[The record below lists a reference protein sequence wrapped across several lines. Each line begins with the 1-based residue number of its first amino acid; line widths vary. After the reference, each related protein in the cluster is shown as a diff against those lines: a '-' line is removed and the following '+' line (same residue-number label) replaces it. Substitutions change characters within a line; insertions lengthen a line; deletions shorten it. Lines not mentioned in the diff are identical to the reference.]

1 MKLPGDSDNMDK
13 GVSHEMMQRSL
24 QSQRRVVKR
33 VGLLEDKVEQLENV
47 EDRVDDL
54 ENTEIEPDTRLGD
67 LADGAKKVAK
77 GIGKS
82 IGKNAALLAD
92 KAGKGLAKAG
102 KSAASAAGK
111 GIKSAADATGKG
123 IKDAASAT
131 GKGIKKG
138 VKDAASATG
147 KGIKDTVGKAGKG
160 IKNVGKGIGDFI
172 KDKAKLA
179 KSLGKDKPKSKG
191 DKDKPDKDQTTSG
204 SENVK
209 PPTPTTQPLDNLVPD
224 PIAAHGKDKD
234 GNTIYDSHERV
245 RQFFESQGKPV
256 SAKYAKPSDSPKVE
270 SLENVNASEDDT
282 VDKVKKD
289 LSDEFEV
296 DEKMKRAFSEALAL
310 PAKSAAVAMTDL
322 LEKIPA
328 PSKEASKILN
338 RNISK
343 LAAAFNL
350 GAASAEVANDE
361 EDNDSDEEGE
371 KRPRWQ
377 VMLGNL
383 IGKAFKSNN
392 TAEEGGG
399 GGGQPMLPPA
409 AGDPSYGRRAPF
421 TGTADGIGL
430 GDPKSGER
438 SMQPIKKRKSLARKL
453 FNMTPMG
460 MAFNAGTKIFQGAKG
475 LAGKA
480 AGSGLGKGL
489 KGIAG
494 KAFGMTP
501 MGMGLKLGMKAF
513 GGIKN
518 MFSPKNEQ
526 TVNLTELT
534 DKTIKENRESADSKT
549 EKQVAL
555 ATGVVGANEDA
566 TPPPPSPQEGSELAQ
581 PEIIDSPYL
590 DVYNTTSQF

>member
-33 VGLLEDKVEQLENV
+33 VGLLEDKVEQLESV
-47 EDRVDDL
+47 EDRVDDI
-54 ENTEIEPDTRLGD
+54 ESAEIEPGTKLGD

-82 IGKNAALLAD
+82 IGKNASLLAD

-102 KSAASAAGK
+102 KTAATAAGK
-111 GIKSAADATGKG
+111 GLKDAADATAKGIKDAADATGKG
-123 IKDAASAT
+123 IK
-131 GKGIKKG
+131 KQI
-138 VKDAASATG
+138 
-147 KGIKDTVGKAGKG
+147 GKAGKG
-160 IKNVGKGIGDFI
+160 IKNVGKGISDFI
-172 KDKAKLA
+172 KDKTKLK
-179 KSLGKDKPKSKG
+179 KSLGKDKPKSKD

-204 SENVK
+204 SDNVK
-209 PPTPTTQPLDNLVPD
+209 PPTPSPQPLDPLIPD
-224 PIAAHGKDKD
+224 PIAAQSKDKD
-234 GNTIYDSHERV
+234 GNTIYDKNERV

-256 SAKYAKPSDSPKVE
+256 PAKYAKPEDSPKVE
-270 SLENVNASEDDT
+270 SLENVGASEEDA

-296 DEKMKRAFSEALAL
+296 DEKRKKAISDALAL

-350 GAASAEVANDE
+350 GAASAEVANYE
-361 EDNDSDEEGE
+361 EDNDSEERGE

-392 TAEEGGG
+392 TAEVGGG

-409 AGDPSYGRRAPF
+409 SGDPTYGRRAPY
-421 TGTADGIGL
+421 T
-430 GDPKSGER
+430 
-438 SMQPIKKRKSLARKL
+438 
-453 FNMTPMG
+453 
-460 MAFNAGTKIFQGAKG
+460 
-475 LAGKA
+475 
-480 AGSGLGKGL
+480 
-489 KGIAG
+489 
-494 KAFGMTP
+494 
-501 MGMGLKLGMKAF
+501 
-513 GGIKN
+513 
-518 MFSPKNEQ
+518 
-526 TVNLTELT
+526 
-534 DKTIKENRESADSKT
+534 
-549 EKQVAL
+549 
-555 ATGVVGANEDA
+555 
-566 TPPPPSPQEGSELAQ
+566 
-581 PEIIDSPYL
+581 
-590 DVYNTTSQF
+590 

>member
-1 MKLPGDSDNMDK
+1 MKALPPAMSKQG
-13 GVSHEMMQRSL
+13 
-24 QSQRRVVKR
+24 
-33 VGLLEDKVEQLENV
+33 VGLSKFIANPSAITKAMDLPASKQTVDVSATDVTSKPTIKPKVEPQ
-47 EDRVDDL
+47 
-54 ENTEIEPDTRLGD
+54 
-67 LADGAKKVAK
+67 
-77 GIGKS
+77 
-82 IGKNAALLAD
+82 
-92 KAGKGLAKAG
+92 
-102 KSAASAAGK
+102 
-111 GIKSAADATGKG
+111 
-123 IKDAASAT
+123 
-131 GKGIKKG
+131 
-138 VKDAASATG
+138 
-147 KGIKDTVGKAGKG
+147 
-160 IKNVGKGIGDFI
+160 
-172 KDKAKLA
+172 
-179 KSLGKDKPKSKG
+179 
-191 DKDKPDKDQTTSG
+191 Q
-204 SENVK
+204 
-209 PPTPTTQPLDNLVPD
+209 NLVPD
-224 PIAAHGKDKD
+224 PVAAMGVDPKTGDYLSKEDRIKQFKERRAKRAMGIDPDLPEAGEITKVDK
-234 GNTIYDSHERV
+234 
-245 RQFFESQGKPV
+245 
-256 SAKYAKPSDSPKVE
+256 
-270 SLENVNASEDDT
+270 LEDAGVGEDQ
-282 VDKVKKD
+282 VKEKVKKD
-289 LSDEFEV
+289 LEDEFEI
-296 DEKMKRAFSEALAL
+296 DPKMKKAFMDALAL

-361 EDNDSDEEGE
+361 EDNDSDESGE

-383 IGKAFKSNN
+383 IGKAFKKNN

-399 GGGQPMLPPA
+399 GGQLSLPPGQ
-409 AGDPSYGRRAPF
+409 AGDPDYGRRAPF

-460 MAFNAGTKIFQGAKG
+460 MACNAGTKIFKGAKG

-480 AGSGLGKGL
+480 SGLKSGL
-489 KGIAG
+489 KGLAG
-494 KAFGMTP
+494 KAFSMTP
-501 MGMGLKLGMKAF
+501 MGIGLKLGMKAF

-534 DKTIKENRESADSKT
+534 DKVIQENRESADSKT

-555 ATGVVGANEDA
+555 AAGVTAGED
-566 TPPPPSPQEGSELAQ
+566 TPPPSPSPQEGSELAQ
-581 PEIIDSPYL
+581 PEIFDSPYL

>member
-33 VGLLEDKVEQLENV
+33 VGLLEDKVEELEKV
-47 EDRVDDL
+47 EERVDDI
-54 ENTEIEPDTRLGD
+54 ESAEIEPGTKLGD
-67 LADGAKKVAK
+67 IAK

-82 IGKNAALLAD
+82 IGKNASLLAD

-102 KSAASAAGK
+102 KSAATAAGK

-123 IKDAASAT
+123 IK
-131 GKGIKKG
+131 KG
-138 VKDAASATG
+138 VKGAADATG
-147 KGIKDTVGKAGKG
+147 KGIKDAAKKTGKG
-160 IKNVGKGIGDFI
+160 IKNVGKGISDFI
-172 KDKAKLA
+172 KDKTKLK
-179 KSLGKDKPKSKG
+179 KSIGKDKPKSKD

-224 PIAAHGKDKD
+224 PIAAHSKDKD
-234 GNTIYDSHERV
+234 GNTIYDVNERV

-256 SAKYAKPSDSPKVE
+256 PAKYAKASDSPKVE
-270 SLENVNASEDDT
+270 SLENVNASEDDA

-296 DEKMKRAFSEALAL
+296 DEKMKKAFSDALAL

-361 EDNDSDEEGE
+361 EDNDSDQEGE

-392 TAEEGGG
+392 TAAEGGG

-430 GDPKSGER
+430 GDPKTGER
-438 SMQPIKKRKSLARKL
+438 AMQPIKKRKSLARKL

-489 KGIAG
+489 KGLAG
-494 KAFGMTP
+494 KAFSMTP

-518 MFSPKNEQ
+518 IFAPKNEQ
-526 TVNLTELT
+526 TTNLTELT
-534 DKTIKENRESADSKT
+534 DKVIQENRESADAKT

-555 ATGVVGANEDA
+555 ATGVVAGGD
-566 TPPPPSPQEGSELAQ
+566 TPPPPPSPQEGSELAQ

-590 DVYNTTSQF
+590 DVYNHTSQF

>member
-33 VGLLEDKVEQLENV
+33 VGLLEDKVEELEKV
-47 EDRVDDL
+47 EERVDDI
-54 ENTEIEPDTRLGD
+54 ESAEIEPGTKLGD
-67 LADGAKKVAK
+67 IAK

-82 IGKNAALLAD
+82 IGKNASLLAD

-102 KSAASAAGK
+102 KSAATAAGK

-123 IKDAASAT
+123 IKKGVKGAVDAT
-131 GKGIKKG
+131 GKGVKG
-138 VKDAASATG
+138 AVDATG
-147 KGIKDTVGKAGKG
+147 KGIKDAAKKTGKG
-160 IKNVGKGIGDFI
+160 IKNVGKGISDFI
-172 KDKAKLA
+172 KDKTKLK
-179 KSLGKDKPKSKG
+179 KSIGKDKPKSKD

-224 PIAAHGKDKD
+224 PIAAHSKDKD
-234 GNTIYDSHERV
+234 GNTIYDVNERV

-256 SAKYAKPSDSPKVE
+256 PAKYAKASDSPKVE
-270 SLENVNASEDDT
+270 SLENVNASEDDA

-296 DEKMKRAFSEALAL
+296 DEKMKKAFSDALAL

-361 EDNDSDEEGE
+361 EDNDSDQEGE

-392 TAEEGGG
+392 TAAEGGG

-489 KGIAG
+489 KGLAG
-494 KAFGMTP
+494 KAFSMTP

-518 MFSPKNEQ
+518 IFAPKNEQ
-526 TVNLTELT
+526 TTNLTELT
-534 DKTIKENRESADSKT
+534 DKVIQENRESADAKT

-555 ATGVVGANEDA
+555 ATGVVAGGD
-566 TPPPPSPQEGSELAQ
+566 TPPPPPSPQEGSELAQ

-590 DVYNTTSQF
+590 DVYNHTSQF

>member
-1 MKLPGDSDNMDK
+1 M
-13 GVSHEMMQRSL
+13 
-24 QSQRRVVKR
+24 
-33 VGLLEDKVEQLENV
+33 LEDKVEELEKV
-47 EDRVDDL
+47 EERVDDI
-54 ENTEIEPDTRLGD
+54 ESAEIEPGTKLGD
-67 LADGAKKVAK
+67 IAK

-82 IGKNAALLAD
+82 IGKNASLLAD

-102 KSAASAAGK
+102 KSAATAAGK

-123 IKDAASAT
+123 IK
-131 GKGIKKG
+131 KG
-138 VKDAASATG
+138 VKGAADATG
-147 KGIKDTVGKAGKG
+147 KGIKDAAKKTGKG
-160 IKNVGKGIGDFI
+160 IKNVGKGISDFI
-172 KDKAKLA
+172 KDKTKLK
-179 KSLGKDKPKSKG
+179 KSIGKDKPKSKD

-224 PIAAHGKDKD
+224 PIAAHSKDKD
-234 GNTIYDSHERV
+234 GNTIYDVNERV

-256 SAKYAKPSDSPKVE
+256 PAKYAKASDSPKVE
-270 SLENVNASEDDT
+270 SLENVNASEDDA

-296 DEKMKRAFSEALAL
+296 DEKMKKAFSDALAL

-361 EDNDSDEEGE
+361 EDNDSEESGE

-489 KGIAG
+489 KGLAG
-494 KAFGMTP
+494 KAFSMTP

-518 MFSPKNEQ
+518 IFAPKNEQ
-526 TVNLTELT
+526 TTNLTELT
-534 DKTIKENRESADSKT
+534 DKVIQENRESADAKT

-555 ATGVVGANEDA
+555 ATGVVAGGD
-566 TPPPPSPQEGSELAQ
+566 TPPPPPSPQEGSELAQ

-590 DVYNTTSQF
+590 DVYNHTSQF

>member
-33 VGLLEDKVEQLENV
+33 VGLLEDKVEELEKV
-47 EDRVDDL
+47 EERVDDI
-54 ENTEIEPDTRLGD
+54 ESAEIEPGTKLGD
-67 LADGAKKVAK
+67 IAK

-82 IGKNAALLAD
+82 IGKNASLLAD

-102 KSAASAAGK
+102 KSAATAAGK

-123 IKDAASAT
+123 IKKGVKGAVDAT
-131 GKGIKKG
+131 GKGVKG
-138 VKDAASATG
+138 AVDATG
-147 KGIKDTVGKAGKG
+147 KGIKDAAKKTGKG
-160 IKNVGKGIGDFI
+160 IKNVGKGISDFI
-172 KDKAKLA
+172 KDKTKLK
-179 KSLGKDKPKSKG
+179 KSIGKDKPKSKD

-224 PIAAHGKDKD
+224 PIAAHSKDKD
-234 GNTIYDSHERV
+234 GNTIYDVNERV

-256 SAKYAKPSDSPKVE
+256 PAKYAKPSDSPKVE
-270 SLENVNASEDDT
+270 SLENVGASEDDAT
-282 VDKVKKD
+282 EKVKKD

-296 DEKMKRAFSEALAL
+296 DEKMKKAFSDALAL

-361 EDNDSDEEGE
+361 EDNDSDQEGE

-392 TAEEGGG
+392 TAAEGGG

-489 KGIAG
+489 KGLAG
-494 KAFGMTP
+494 KAFSMTP

-518 MFSPKNEQ
+518 IFAPKNEQ
-526 TVNLTELT
+526 TTNLTELT
-534 DKTIKENRESADSKT
+534 DKVIQENRESADAKT

-555 ATGVVGANEDA
+555 ATGVVAGGD

-590 DVYNTTSQF
+590 DVYNHTSQF

>member
-1 MKLPGDSDNMDK
+1 MG
-13 GVSHEMMQRSL
+13 
-24 QSQRRVVKR
+24 
-33 VGLLEDKVEQLENV
+33 
-47 EDRVDDL
+47 
-54 ENTEIEPDTRLGD
+54 
-67 LADGAKKVAK
+67 
-77 GIGKS
+77 
-82 IGKNAALLAD
+82 
-92 KAGKGLAKAG
+92 
-102 KSAASAAGK
+102 
-111 GIKSAADATGKG
+111 
-123 IKDAASAT
+123 
-131 GKGIKKG
+131 
-138 VKDAASATG
+138 
-147 KGIKDTVGKAGKG
+147 
-160 IKNVGKGIGDFI
+160 
-172 KDKAKLA
+172 
-179 KSLGKDKPKSKG
+179 
-191 DKDKPDKDQTTSG
+191 
-204 SENVK
+204 
-209 PPTPTTQPLDNLVPD
+209 
-224 PIAAHGKDKD
+224 
-234 GNTIYDSHERV
+234 
-245 RQFFESQGKPV
+245 
-256 SAKYAKPSDSPKVE
+256 
-270 SLENVNASEDDT
+270 ASEDDAT
-282 VDKVKKD
+282 EKVKKD

-296 DEKMKRAFSEALAL
+296 DEKMKKAFSDALAL

-361 EDNDSDEEGE
+361 EDNDSEESGE

-399 GGGQPMLPPA
+399 GGGQLMLPPGQ

-480 AGSGLGKGL
+480 SGLGKGL
-489 KGIAG
+489 KGLAG

-501 MGMGLKLGMKAF
+501 MGIGLKLGMKAF

-534 DKTIKENRESADSKT
+534 DKTIQENRESADSKT
-549 EKQVAL
+549 EKQVAI
-555 ATGVVGANEDA
+555 AAGVTAGED
-566 TPPPPSPQEGSELAQ
+566 TPPPAPSPQEGSELAQ
-581 PEIIDSPYL
+581 PEIVDSPYL

>member
-67 LADGAKKVAK
+67 LADGAKKIAK

-82 IGKNAALLAD
+82 IGKNASLLAD

-102 KSAASAAGK
+102 KSAATAAGK

-123 IKDAASAT
+123 IK
-131 GKGIKKG
+131 KG
-138 VKDAASATG
+138 VKGAADATG
-147 KGIKDTVGKAGKG
+147 KGIKDAAKKTGKG
-160 IKNVGKGIGDFI
+160 IKNVGKGISDFI
-172 KDKAKLA
+172 KDKTKLK
-179 KSLGKDKPKSKG
+179 KSLGKDKPKSKD

-204 SENVK
+204 SDNVK
-209 PPTPTTQPLDNLVPD
+209 PPTPSPQPLDPLIPD
-224 PIAAHGKDKD
+224 PIAAQSKDKD
-234 GNTIYDSHERV
+234 GNTIYDKNERV

-256 SAKYAKPSDSPKVE
+256 PAKYAKPEDSPKVE
-270 SLENVNASEDDT
+270 SLDNVNASEDDA

-296 DEKMKRAFSEALAL
+296 DEKMKKAFSDALAL

-350 GAASAEVANDE
+350 GAASSEVANDE
-361 EDNDSDEEGE
+361 EDNDSEQDGE

-383 IGKAFKSNN
+383 IGKAFKKNN

-399 GGGQPMLPPA
+399 GGQLSLPPGQ
-409 AGDPSYGRRAPF
+409 AGDPDYGRRAPF

-430 GDPKSGER
+430 GDPKTGER
-438 SMQPIKKRKSLARKL
+438 SMQPIKKRKCLARKL
-453 FNMTPMG
+453 FGMTPMG

-489 KGIAG
+489 KGLAG
-494 KAFGMTP
+494 KAFSMTP
-501 MGMGLKLGMKAF
+501 MGIGLKLGMRAF

-534 DKTIKENRESADSKT
+534 DKVIQENRESADSKT

-555 ATGVVGANEDA
+555 AAGVTAGEN
-566 TPPPPSPQEGSELAQ
+566 TPPPSPSPQEGSELAQ
-581 PEIIDSPYL
+581 PEIFDSPYL

>member
-13 GVSHEMMQRSL
+13 GVSHEMMQKSL

-33 VGLLEDKVEQLENV
+33 VGLLEDKVEQLQNV
-47 EDRVDDL
+47 EDRVDEL
-54 ENTEIEPDTRLGD
+54 ETTEVEPGVQLGD

-77 GIGKS
+77 KVGKKAGKIGKS
-82 IGKNAALLAD
+82 IGKNAQLLGD
-92 KAGKGLAKAG
+92 KAGKA
-102 KSAASAAGK
+102 AASAGK
-111 GIKSAADATGKG
+111 KVGEKLGDA
-123 IKDAASAT
+123 KDAV
-131 GKGIKKG
+131 GKKIGET
-138 VKDAASATG
+138 ASATG
-147 KGIKDTVGKAGKG
+147 KGIKDTVGKAGSK
-160 IKNVGKGIGDFI
+160 IKDVGKGIGDFI

-179 KSLGKDKPKSKG
+179 KSLGKDKPKSSTT
-191 DKDKPDKDQTTSG
+191 DKPEEEGAVNGKST
-204 SENVK
+204 VK
-209 PPTPTTQPLDNLVPD
+209 PPTPTAQPLDPLVPD
-224 PIAAHGKDKD
+224 PIAAQSKDEF
-234 GNTIYDSHERV
+234 GNTIYDKNERV
-245 RQFFESQGKPV
+245 RKFFESQGKPV
-256 SAKYAKPSDSPKVE
+256 PAKYAKASDSPKVE
-270 SLENVNASEDDT
+270 SLENVGASEDDAT
-282 VDKVKKD
+282 DKVKKD

-296 DEKMKRAFSEALAL
+296 DEKMKKAFSDALAL

-361 EDNDSDEEGE
+361 EDNDSDSDEN
-371 KRPRWQ
+371 KIPRWQ

-383 IGKAFKSNN
+383 IGKAFKPNN
-392 TAEEGGG
+392 TGAEGGG
-399 GGGQPMLPPA
+399 GGGQLMLPA
-409 AGDPSYGRRAPF
+409 GQAGDPSYGRRAPF

-430 GDPKSGER
+430 GDPKTGER
-438 SMQPIKKRKSLARKL
+438 AMQPIKKRKSLARKL
-453 FNMTPMG
+453 FNLTPMG

-480 AGSGLGKGL
+480 SGLGKGL
-489 KGIAG
+489 KGLAG

-518 MFSPKNEQ
+518 IFAPKDEQ

-534 DKTIKENRESADSKT
+534 DKTIQENRESADSKT
-549 EKQVAL
+549 EKQIAL
-555 ATGVVGANEDA
+555 ATGVVAGAEG
-566 TPPPPSPQEGSELAQ
+566 TPPPPPSPQEGSELAQ

>member
-33 VGLLEDKVEQLENV
+33 VGLLEDKVSELEKV
-47 EDRVDDL
+47 EERVDDI
-54 ENTEIEPDTRLGD
+54 ESAEIEPGTKLGD
-67 LADGAKKVAK
+67 IAK

-82 IGKNAALLAD
+82 IGKNASLLAD

-102 KSAASAAGK
+102 KSAATAAGK

-123 IKDAASAT
+123 IK
-131 GKGIKKG
+131 KG
-138 VKDAASATG
+138 VKGAADATG
-147 KGIKDTVGKAGKG
+147 KGIKDAAKKTGKG
-160 IKNVGKGIGDFI
+160 IKNVGKGISDFI
-172 KDKAKLA
+172 KDKTKLK
-179 KSLGKDKPKSKG
+179 KSIGKDKPKSKD

-204 SENVK
+204 SDNVK
-209 PPTPTTQPLDNLVPD
+209 PPTPSPQPLDPLIPD
-224 PIAAHGKDKD
+224 PIAAQSKDKD
-234 GNTIYDSHERV
+234 GNTIYDKNERV

-256 SAKYAKPSDSPKVE
+256 PAKYAKPEDSPKVE
-270 SLENVNASEDDT
+270 SLENVGASEEDA

-296 DEKMKRAFSEALAL
+296 DEKMKKAFSDALAL

-361 EDNDSDEEGE
+361 EDNDSDESGE

-409 AGDPSYGRRAPF
+409 AGDPDYGRRAPF

-430 GDPKSGER
+430 GDPKTGER
-438 SMQPIKKRKSLARKL
+438 AMQPIKKRKSLARKL
-453 FNMTPMG
+453 FNLTPMG

-480 AGSGLGKGL
+480 SGLGL
-489 KGIAG
+489 SLIH
-494 KAFGMTP
+494 
-501 MGMGLKLGMKAF
+501 
-513 GGIKN
+513 I
-518 MFSPKNEQ
+518 
-526 TVNLTELT
+526 
-534 DKTIKENRESADSKT
+534 
-549 EKQVAL
+549 
-555 ATGVVGANEDA
+555 
-566 TPPPPSPQEGSELAQ
+566 
-581 PEIIDSPYL
+581 
-590 DVYNTTSQF
+590 

>member
-1 MKLPGDSDNMDK
+1 MKLPGDSDKQDK

-33 VGLLEDKVEQLENV
+33 VGLLEDKVESLESA
-47 EDRVDDL
+47 
-54 ENTEIEPDTRLGD
+54 EIQPGLPLGEI
-67 LADGAKKVAK
+67 ADGAKKIATKVGDKAK
-77 GIGKS
+77 GVGSS
-82 IGKNAALLAD
+82 IGKNAQLLGD
-92 KAGKGLAKAG
+92 KAGKA
-102 KSAASAAGK
+102 AAG
-111 GIKSAADATGKG
+111 AAAVAGEKLG
-123 IKDAASAT
+123 QAKDA
-131 GKGIKKG
+131 
-138 VKDAASATG
+138 
-147 KGIKDTVGKAGKG
+147 VGKKIGQGTDKLTD
-160 IKNVGKGIGDFI
+160 VGKGIRNFI
-172 KDKAKLA
+172 KDKTKLA
-179 KSLGKDKPKSKG
+179 KSLGKDKPKSPIG
-191 DKDKPDKDQTTSG
+191 DKPEGETVSGTST
-204 SENVK
+204 VK
-209 PPTPTTQPLDNLVPD
+209 PPTPTSQPLDPLIPD
-224 PIAAHGKDKD
+224 PIAAQGKDKD
-234 GNTIYDSHERV
+234 GNTIYDKNERV
-245 RQFFESQGKPV
+245 RKFFESQGKPV
-256 SAKYAKPSDSPKVE
+256 PAKYAKPSDSPKVE
-270 SLENVNASEDDT
+270 SLENVGASEDDAT
-282 VDKVKKD
+282 DKVKKD

-296 DEKMKRAFSEALAL
+296 DEKMKKAFSDALAL

-350 GAASAEVANDE
+350 GAASSEVANDE
-361 EDNDSDEEGE
+361 EDNDSEESGE

-392 TAEEGGG
+392 TGAEGGG
-399 GGGQPMLPPA
+399 GGQLTLPAGQ

-430 GDPKSGER
+430 GDPKTGER

-453 FNMTPMG
+453 FNLTPMG

-480 AGSGLGKGL
+480 SGLGKGL

-518 MFSPKNEQ
+518 IFAPKDEQ

-534 DKTIKENRESADSKT
+534 DKTIQENRESADSKT

-555 ATGVVGANEDA
+555 AAGVTGGEDV
-566 TPPPPSPQEGSELAQ
+566 PPPSPSPQEGSELAQ
-581 PEIIDSPYL
+581 PEIFDSPYL
-590 DVYNTTSQF
+590 YVYNTTSQL

>member
-1 MKLPGDSDNMDK
+1 MKLPGDSDK
-13 GVSHEMMQRSL
+13 EQAVSHEMMQRSL

-33 VGLLEDKVEQLENV
+33 VGLLEDKVSELEKV
-47 EDRVDDL
+47 EERVDDI
-54 ENTEIEPDTRLGD
+54 ESAEIEPGTKLGD

-102 KSAASAAGK
+102 KSAATAAGK

-123 IKDAASAT
+123 IK
-131 GKGIKKG
+131 KG
-138 VKDAASATG
+138 VKGAADATG
-147 KGIKDTVGKAGKG
+147 KGIKDAAKKTGKG
-160 IKNVGKGIGDFI
+160 IKNVGKGISDFI
-172 KDKAKLA
+172 KDKTKLK
-179 KSLGKDKPKSKG
+179 KSLGKDKPKSKDG
-191 DKDKPDKDQTTSG
+191 KDKPDKDQTTSG
-204 SENVK
+204 SDNVK
-209 PPTPTTQPLDNLVPD
+209 PPTPSPQPLDPLIPD
-224 PIAAHGKDKD
+224 PIAAQSKDKD
-234 GNTIYDSHERV
+234 GNTIYDKNERV

-256 SAKYAKPSDSPKVE
+256 PAKYAKPSDSPKVE
-270 SLENVNASEDDT
+270 SLENVGASEDDAT
-282 VDKVKKD
+282 EKVKKD

-296 DEKMKRAFSEALAL
+296 DEKMKKAFSDALAL

-361 EDNDSDEEGE
+361 EDNDSEESGE
-371 KRPRWQ
+371 KKPRWQ

-399 GGGQPMLPPA
+399 GGGQLSLPPGQ

-460 MAFNAGTKIFQGAKG
+460 MACLLYT
-475 LAGKA
+475 
-480 AGSGLGKGL
+480 S
-489 KGIAG
+489 
-494 KAFGMTP
+494 
-501 MGMGLKLGMKAF
+501 
-513 GGIKN
+513 
-518 MFSPKNEQ
+518 
-526 TVNLTELT
+526 
-534 DKTIKENRESADSKT
+534 
-549 EKQVAL
+549 
-555 ATGVVGANEDA
+555 
-566 TPPPPSPQEGSELAQ
+566 PSPRDRQKTRMPSSA
-581 PEIIDSPYL
+581 
-590 DVYNTTSQF
+590 

>member
-54 ENTEIEPDTRLGD
+54 ETAEVEPGVQLGD

-82 IGKNAALLAD
+82 IGKNAQLLAD
-92 KAGKGLAKAG
+92 KAGKGLKKAG
-102 KSAASAAGK
+102 KGAVDAAGK
-111 GIKSAADATGKG
+111 GLKSAADATGKG
-123 IKDAASAT
+123 IKDAATAT

-147 KGIKDTVGKAGKG
+147 KGIKDTVGKAGSK
-160 IKNVGKGIGDFI
+160 IKDVGKGIGDFI
-172 KDKAKLA
+172 KDKAKIA
-179 KSLGKDKPKSKG
+179 KSLGKDKPKSSTS
-191 DKDKPDKDQTTSG
+191 DKPEEESVNGKST
-204 SENVK
+204 VK
-209 PPTPTTQPLDNLVPD
+209 PPTPTTQPLDDLVPD

-245 RQFFESQGKPV
+245 RKFFESQGKPV
-256 SAKYAKPSDSPKVE
+256 PAKYAKPSDSPKVE
-270 SLENVNASEDDT
+270 SLENVGASEDDAT
-282 VDKVKKD
+282 DRVKKD

-296 DEKMKRAFSEALAL
+296 DEKMKKAFNDALAL

-338 RNISK
+338 RNIKK

-350 GAASAEVANDE
+350 GAASSEVANDE
-361 EDNDSDEEGE
+361 EDNDSDQDEN
-371 KRPRWQ
+371 KIPRWQ

-399 GGGQPMLPPA
+399 GGQLSLPPGQ
-409 AGDPSYGRRAPF
+409 AGDPEYGRRAPF

-489 KGIAG
+489 KGLAG
-494 KAFGMTP
+494 KAFSMTP

-518 MFSPKNEQ
+518 IFAPKNEQ
-526 TVNLTELT
+526 TTNLTELT
-534 DKTIKENRESADSKT
+534 DKVIQENRESADAKT

-555 ATGVVGANEDA
+555 ATGVIAGGD
-566 TPPPPSPQEGSELAQ
+566 TPPPPPSPQEGSELAQ

-590 DVYNTTSQF
+590 DVYNHTSQF

>member
-33 VGLLEDKVEQLENV
+33 VGLLEDKVEQLESV
-47 EDRVDDL
+47 ENRVDDL

-102 KSAASAAGK
+102 KSAATAAGK

-123 IKDAASAT
+123 IK
-131 GKGIKKG
+131 KG
-138 VKDAASATG
+138 VKGAVDATG
-147 KGIKDTVGKAGKG
+147 KGIKDAAKKTGKG
-160 IKNVGKGIGDFI
+160 IKNVGKGISDFI
-172 KDKAKLA
+172 KDKTKLK
-179 KSLGKDKPKSKG
+179 KSIGKDKPKSKD

-204 SENVK
+204 SDNVK
-209 PPTPTTQPLDNLVPD
+209 PPTPPSQPLDPLIPD
-224 PIAAHGKDKD
+224 PIAAQSKDKD
-234 GNTIYDSHERV
+234 GNTIYDKNERV

-256 SAKYAKPSDSPKVE
+256 PAKYAKPEDSPKVE
-270 SLENVNASEDDT
+270 SLENVNASEDDA

-296 DEKMKRAFSEALAL
+296 DEKMKKAFSDALAL

-361 EDNDSDEEGE
+361 EDNDSDQEGE

-430 GDPKSGER
+430 GDPKTGER

-489 KGIAG
+489 KGLAG

-518 MFSPKNEQ
+518 IFAPKDEQ
-526 TVNLTELT
+526 TTNLTELT
-534 DKTIKENRESADSKT
+534 DKVIQENRESADAKT

-555 ATGVVGANEDA
+555 AAGVVSGGD
-566 TPPPPSPQEGSELAQ
+566 TPPPAPSPQEGSELAQ

>member
-1 MKLPGDSDNMDK
+1 MKLPGDSDKQDK

-33 VGLLEDKVEQLENV
+33 VGLLEDKVEALESAEV
-47 EDRVDDL
+47 QPGL
-54 ENTEIEPDTRLGD
+54 PLGEI
-67 LADGAKKVAK
+67 ADGAKKIATKVGDKAK
-77 GIGKS
+77 DVGSS
-82 IGKNAALLAD
+82 IGKNAQLLGD
-92 KAGKGLAKAG
+92 KAGKAAQSAG
-102 KSAASAAGK
+102 EKLGQA
-111 GIKSAADATGKG
+111 
-123 IKDAASAT
+123 KDAVGDKFGEAT
-131 GKGIKKG
+131 DKLT
-138 VKDAASATG
+138 D
-147 KGIKDTVGKAGKG
+147 
-160 IKNVGKGIGDFI
+160 VGKGIRNFI
-172 KDKAKLA
+172 KDKTKLA
-179 KSLGKDKPKSKG
+179 KSLGKDKPKSPIG
-191 DKDKPDKDQTTSG
+191 NKPEGETVSGTST
-204 SENVK
+204 VK
-209 PPTPTTQPLDNLVPD
+209 PPTPTSQPLDPLIPD
-224 PIAAHGKDKD
+224 PVAAQGKDKD
-234 GNTIYDSHERV
+234 GNTIYDKNERV
-245 RQFFESQGKPV
+245 RKFFESQGKEVP
-256 SAKYAKPSDSPKVE
+256 AKYAKPSDSPKVE
-270 SLENVNASEDDT
+270 SLENVGASEDDAT
-282 VDKVKKD
+282 DKVKKD

-296 DEKMKRAFSEALAL
+296 DEKMKKAFSDALAL

-328 PSKEASKILN
+328 PSKESSKILN

-350 GAASAEVANDE
+350 GAASSEVANDE
-361 EDNDSDEEGE
+361 EDNDSEESGE
-371 KRPRWQ
+371 KKPRWQ

-392 TAEEGGG
+392 TEAEGGG
-399 GGGQPMLPPA
+399 GGQLALPAGQ

-430 GDPKSGER
+430 GDPKTGER

-453 FNMTPMG
+453 FNLTPMG

-480 AGSGLGKGL
+480 SGMKSGL

-494 KAFGMTP
+494 KAFSMTP

-518 MFSPKNEQ
+518 IFAPNSEQ

-534 DKTIKENRESADSKT
+534 DKTIQENRESADSKT

-555 ATGVVGANEDA
+555 AAGVTVGED
-566 TPPPPSPQEGSELAQ
+566 TPPPSPSPQEGSELAQ
-581 PEIIDSPYL
+581 PEIFDSPYL

>member
-1 MKLPGDSDNMDK
+1 MKLPGDSDKQDK

-33 VGLLEDKVEQLENV
+33 VGLLEDKVEALESAEV
-47 EDRVDDL
+47 QPGL
-54 ENTEIEPDTRLGD
+54 PLGEI
-67 LADGAKKVAK
+67 ADGAKKIATKVGDKAK
-77 GIGKS
+77 GVGSS
-82 IGKNAALLAD
+82 IGKNAQLLGD
-92 KAGKGLAKAG
+92 KAGKAAAAAAQSAG
-102 KSAASAAGK
+102 EKLGQA
-111 GIKSAADATGKG
+111 
-123 IKDAASAT
+123 KDA
-131 GKGIKKG
+131 
-138 VKDAASATG
+138 
-147 KGIKDTVGKAGKG
+147 VGKKIGQGTDKLTD
-160 IKNVGKGIGDFI
+160 VGKGIRNFI
-172 KDKAKLA
+172 KDKTKLA
-179 KSLGKDKPKSKG
+179 KSLGKDKPKSPIG
-191 DKDKPDKDQTTSG
+191 DKPEGETVSG
-204 SENVK
+204 ASTVK
-209 PPTPTTQPLDNLVPD
+209 PPTPSPQPLDPLIPD
-224 PIAAHGKDKD
+224 PIAAQSKDKD
-234 GNTIYDSHERV
+234 GNTIYDKNERV
-245 RQFFESQGKPV
+245 RKFFESQGKPV
-256 SAKYAKPSDSPKVE
+256 PAKYAKPSDSPKVE
-270 SLENVNASEDDT
+270 SLENVGASEDDAT
-282 VDKVKKD
+282 DKVKKD

-296 DEKMKRAFSEALAL
+296 DEKMKKAFSDALAL

-350 GAASAEVANDE
+350 GAASSEVANDE
-361 EDNDSDEEGE
+361 EDNDSEESGE

-392 TAEEGGG
+392 AGAEGGG
-399 GGGQPMLPPA
+399 GGQLSLPPGQ
-409 AGDPSYGRRAPF
+409 AGDPEYGRRAPF

-430 GDPKSGER
+430 GDPKTGER
-438 SMQPIKKRKSLARKL
+438 SMQPIKKRKSLAKKL
-453 FNMTPMG
+453 FGMTPMG

-480 AGSGLGKGL
+480 SGLGKGL

-501 MGMGLKLGMKAF
+501 MGIGLKLGMRAF

-534 DKTIKENRESADSKT
+534 DKTIQENREAADSKT

-555 ATGVVGANEDA
+555 AAGVTAGEN
-566 TPPPPSPQEGSELAQ
+566 TPPPAPSPQEGSEFAQ
-581 PEIIDSPYL
+581 PEIFDSPYL

>member
-33 VGLLEDKVEQLENV
+33 VGLLEDKVEELEKV
-47 EDRVDDL
+47 EERVDDI
-54 ENTEIEPDTRLGD
+54 ESAEIEPGTKLGD
-67 LADGAKKVAK
+67 IAK

-82 IGKNAALLAD
+82 IGKNASLLAD

-102 KSAASAAGK
+102 KSAATAAGK

-123 IKDAASAT
+123 IKKGVKGAVDAT
-131 GKGIKKG
+131 GKGVKG
-138 VKDAASATG
+138 AVDATG
-147 KGIKDTVGKAGKG
+147 KGIKDAAKKTGKG
-160 IKNVGKGIGDFI
+160 IKNVGKGISDFI
-172 KDKAKLA
+172 KDKTKLK
-179 KSLGKDKPKSKG
+179 KSIGKDKPKSE
-191 DKDKPDKDQTTSG
+191 DDRDKPDKDQTTSG

-209 PPTPTTQPLDNLVPD
+209 PPTPTTQPLDDLVPD
-224 PIAAHGKDKD
+224 PIAAHSKDKD
-234 GNTIYDSHERV
+234 GNTIYDVNERV

-256 SAKYAKPSDSPKVE
+256 PAKYAKASDSPKVE
-270 SLENVNASEDDT
+270 SLENVNASEDDA

-296 DEKMKRAFSEALAL
+296 DEKMKKAFSDALAL

-361 EDNDSDEEGE
+361 EDNDSDQEGE

-489 KGIAG
+489 KGLAG
-494 KAFGMTP
+494 KAFSMTP

-518 MFSPKNEQ
+518 IFAPKNEQ
-526 TVNLTELT
+526 TTNLTELT
-534 DKTIKENRESADSKT
+534 DKVIQENRESADAKT

-555 ATGVVGANEDA
+555 ATGVVAGGD
-566 TPPPPSPQEGSELAQ
+566 TPPPPPSPQEGSELAQ

-590 DVYNTTSQF
+590 DVYNHTSQF

>member
-1 MKLPGDSDNMDK
+1 MKLPGDSDKQDK
-13 GVSHEMMQRSL
+13 GVSHEMMQKSL

-47 EDRVDDL
+47 EDRVDDI
-54 ENTEIEPDTRLGD
+54 ESAEIDSSGTKLGD

-82 IGKNAALLAD
+82 IGKNTSLLAD

-102 KSAASAAGK
+102 KSAAEKAGE
-111 GIKSAADATGKG
+111 GLKSAADATGKG

-131 GKGIKKG
+131 GKGIKKQ
-138 VKDAASATG
+138 
-147 KGIKDTVGKAGKG
+147 VGKAGNKLTD
-160 IKNVGKGIGDFI
+160 VGKGIRNFI
-172 KDKAKLA
+172 KDKTKLA
-179 KSLGKDKPKSKG
+179 KSLGKDKPKSKDG
-191 DKDKPDKDQTTSG
+191 TDKPDKDQTTSG
-204 SENVK
+204 ANNVK
-209 PPTPTTQPLDNLVPD
+209 PPTPSPQPLDPLIPD
-224 PIAAHGKDKD
+224 PVAAQGKDKD
-234 GNTIYDSHERV
+234 GKTIYDKNERV
-245 RQFFESQGKPV
+245 RQFFESQGKEVP
-256 SAKYAKPSDSPKVE
+256 AKYAKPSDSPKVE
-270 SLENVNASEDDT
+270 SLENVGASEDDAT
-282 VDKVKKD
+282 DKVKKD

-296 DEKMKRAFSEALAL
+296 DEKMKKAFSDALAL

-343 LAAAFNL
+343 LASAFNL

-361 EDNDSDEEGE
+361 EDNDSEESGD
-371 KRPRWQ
+371 KKPRWQ

-392 TAEEGGG
+392 AGAEGGG
-399 GGGQPMLPPA
+399 GGQLALPAGQ

-430 GDPKSGER
+430 GDPKTGER

-453 FNMTPMG
+453 FNLTPMG

-480 AGSGLGKGL
+480 SGLGSGL

-494 KAFGMTP
+494 KAFSMTP

-513 GGIKN
+513 GGMKN
-518 MFSPKNEQ
+518 IFSPKNEQ

-534 DKTIKENRESADSKT
+534 DKTIQENRESADSKT

-555 ATGVVGANEDA
+555 AAGVTVGED
-566 TPPPPSPQEGSELAQ
+566 TPPPAPSPQEGSEFAQ
-581 PEIIDSPYL
+581 PEILDSPYL

>member
-33 VGLLEDKVEQLENV
+33 VGLLEDKVSELEKV
-47 EDRVDDL
+47 EERVDDI
-54 ENTEIEPDTRLGD
+54 ESAEIEPGTKLGD
-67 LADGAKKVAK
+67 IAK

-82 IGKNAALLAD
+82 IGKNASLLAD

-102 KSAASAAGK
+102 KSAATAAGK

-123 IKDAASAT
+123 IKKGVKGAVDAT
-131 GKGIKKG
+131 GKGVKG
-138 VKDAASATG
+138 AVDATG
-147 KGIKDTVGKAGKG
+147 KGIKDAAKKTGKG
-160 IKNVGKGIGDFI
+160 IKNVGKGISDFI
-172 KDKAKLA
+172 KDKTKLK
-179 KSLGKDKPKSKG
+179 KSIGKDKPKSKD

-209 PPTPTTQPLDNLVPD
+209 PPTPTTQPLDDLVPD
-224 PIAAHGKDKD
+224 PIAAHSKDKD
-234 GNTIYDSHERV
+234 GNTIYDVNERV

-256 SAKYAKPSDSPKVE
+256 PAKYAKASDSPKVE
-270 SLENVNASEDDT
+270 SLENVNASEDDA

-296 DEKMKRAFSEALAL
+296 DEKMKKAFSDALAL

-361 EDNDSDEEGE
+361 EDNDSDQEGE

-392 TAEEGGG
+392 TAAEGGG
-399 GGGQPMLPPA
+399 GGGQPLLPPA

-489 KGIAG
+489 KGLAG

-518 MFSPKNEQ
+518 IFAPKNEQ
-526 TVNLTELT
+526 TTNLTELT
-534 DKTIKENRESADSKT
+534 DKVIQENRESADAKT

-555 ATGVVGANEDA
+555 ATGVVAGGD
-566 TPPPPSPQEGSELAQ
+566 TPPPPPSPQEGSELAQ

-590 DVYNTTSQF
+590 DVYNHTSQF